1 MTSDLHVNLLYP
13 DPFRPAG
20 LEFNLPE
27 AAVVSVTL
35 TDAEGNAIS
44 SPYDRIR
51 LPAGRHAL
59 SFSHDPTGGRAR
71 YANLFVELPGETLRV
86 VKPL

>member
-1 MTSDLHVNLLYP
+1 MTSDLQVHLLYP
-13 DPFRPAG
+13 DPFQPAG
-20 LEFNLPE
+20 LEFDLPT

-35 TDAEGNAIS
+35 TDAAGNVIAS
-44 SPYDRIR
+44 QYDRIR

-59 SFSHDPTGGRAR
+59 SFSHDPKGGMAR
-71 YANLFVELPGETLRV
+71 YANLFVELPGETLRI